1 MKTRTPSRRAA
12 RTCSARVQS
21 SYAPKDTANQPGWD
35 LRYRPASDY
44 LLGQPDAVT
53 VDEGVLREVEQQ
65 HRLGTA
71 RLGAAVG
78 RALIGGGLWQDVL
91 ALEILSPWRCR
102 LA

>member
-12 RTCSARVQS
+12 RTCSARAQS
-21 SYAPKDTANQPGWD
+21 SYEPKDTVNQPGWD
-35 LRYRPASDY
+35 LSYRPAGDY
-44 LLGQPDAVT
+44 LLGQRGAVT

-91 ALEILSPWRCR
+91 ALMLSPWRCK